1 MTTQEAIE
9 IIKYASAFN
18 ADNSPLTDAL
28 GIAIEALEV
37 QDVLISMLLS
47 YEDEHICEEM
57 CDDYEMNEWCEAH
70 CRYTCPQK
78 ECYLKYA
85 KFIIGVE

>member
-28 GIAIEALEV
+28 SIAIEALEV
-37 QDVLISMLLS
+37 QDVLIGILID
-47 YEDEHICEEM
+47 YERERICEVM
-57 CDDYEMNEWCEAH
+57 CYDEETEQWCADHCKAEWN
-70 CRYTCPQK
+70 CPQK
-78 ECYLKYA
+78 ECCLKYA
-85 KFIIGVE
+85 KLL